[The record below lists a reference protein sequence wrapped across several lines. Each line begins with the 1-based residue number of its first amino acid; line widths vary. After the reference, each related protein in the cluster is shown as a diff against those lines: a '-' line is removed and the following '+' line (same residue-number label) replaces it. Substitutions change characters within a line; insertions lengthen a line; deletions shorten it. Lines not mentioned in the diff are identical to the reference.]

1 MKPEYIKNFE
11 KLGLGLF
18 CHFGLYSTLKRG
30 EWVYTAITPEEQKNY
45 PETINK
51 FKIKKGWAKDLVGTA
66 RAMGAKYI
74 TLTTRHHEGFSLF
87 DNRGLNE
94 YDAIH
99 SPTGRDLIKE
109 FVDEC
114 NKQGIVPFF
123 YHTLLDWHE
132 PHFEKD
138 FKTYLQYL
146 RDSVEN
152 LCTHYGKVGGFW
164 FDGSW
169 SKNEDI
175 SVWEFDKLYAV
186 IRKYQP
192 EAMIINNTGMS
203 ATGQVSDPEIDSV
216 TFERGKPFHVGTYNN
231 KEIAGEMCDG
241 ITDHWGYAQKDLC
254 TKPFKT
260 LLHDFILCR
269 KCNCNYLINTGLMGN
284 GMVNPLEKE
293 MLKCLGVWIK
303 ENKKFI
309 YNCKDAEIEA
319 ENATIL
325 KDDNYYYAV
334 VENIPMAANEHVAKF
349 EDRKTFTILTD
360 KKISNAV
367 WLDNKTKA
375 VVINKKKHVY
385 SATPFVYGISMYARV
400 MRFKLK

>member
-11 KLGLGLF
+11 QLGLGLF
-18 CHFGLYSTLKRG
+18 CHFGLYSSIKKG
-30 EWVYTAITPEEQKNY
+30 EWIYWSMSEKDKAEY
-45 PETINK
+45 PNTINK
-51 FKIKKGWAKDLVGTA
+51 FKISKRWAKDLVGTA
-66 RAMGAKYI
+66 KEMGAKYI
-74 TLTTRHHEGFSLF
+74 TLTTRHHDGFSLY

-94 YDAIH
+94 YDAPH

-146 RDSVEN
+146 RDSIEN

-169 SKNEDI
+169 SKDDI
-175 SVWEFDKLYAV
+175 SVWEFSKLYKI

-192 EAMIINNTGMS
+192 EAMIINNTGLS

-216 TFERGKPFHVGTYNN
+216 TFERGKPFRVGTYNN

-241 ITDHWGYAQKDLC
+241 ITDHWGYAQKDLN

-260 LLHDFILCR
+260 LLHDFIVCR
-269 KCNCNYLINTGLMGN
+269 KCNCNYLINTGLLGN
-284 GMVNPLEKE
+284 GLVNPIEKE
-293 MLKCLGVWIK
+293 TLKCLGFWIN

-309 YNCKDAEIEA
+309 YGVKDANIEA
-319 ENATIL
+319 INATIL

-334 VENIPMAANEHVAKF
+334 VENVPMSLNVNVTKA
-349 EDRKTFTILTD
+349 EDSASFKILTD
-360 KKISNAV
+360 KKICNAI
-367 WLDNKTKA
+367 WLDTKKP
-375 VVINKKKHVY
+375 ITPISKKEHIY
-385 SATPFVYGISMYARV
+385 PITPFDYGVSMYARV